1 MLAIILTPWWYPKVI
16 RKLNLFNN
24 PMIIFYLKDT
34 ILFTVSSD
42 QSYEA
47 GQSSVDEIVTALAI
61 IKQDQPGQY
70 GSVD

>member
-16 RKLNLFNN
+16 RKLNLLNN
-24 PMIIFYLKDT
+24 PMIIFYLKDK
-34 ILFTVSSD
+34 ILFTFSSD

-47 GQSSVDEIVTALAI
+47 RQKFVDEIVTALAI
-61 IKQDQPGQY
+61 IKQDQPGHY